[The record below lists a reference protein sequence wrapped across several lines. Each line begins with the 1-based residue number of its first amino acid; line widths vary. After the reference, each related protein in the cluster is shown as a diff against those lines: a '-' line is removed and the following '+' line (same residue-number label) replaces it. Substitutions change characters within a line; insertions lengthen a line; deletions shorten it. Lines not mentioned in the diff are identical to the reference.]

1 MIAVE
6 QLGKSYK
13 RYPDRWGRLAEWL
26 SGGTVVRHEA
36 RWALREVSFEVAPG
50 EAVAIIGRNGAG
62 KTTLLKILTGT
73 THPTEGHFRIDGR
86 VAALLELGLGFHPD
100 FTGTQNAIMGCQ
112 MFGLAPAEIHHL
124 LPEVTDFAE
133 LDDYME
139 QPLRSYSTG
148 MQMRLAFAVA
158 TAVRPEVLIVD
169 EALSVG
175 DAYFQHKSFKRIRSF
190 REAGTT
196 LLFVSHDPAAV
207 KSLCDRALLL
217 EQGRLIR
224 SGAPGAVLDYYNA
237 LIAQQEAADAIVQ
250 VEAERGRTVTRS
262 GDGRARLVT
271 VELTDSAGNP
281 ARTFRAGAQAL
292 VRCTVAFHATVEQPT
307 IGLLIRDRLGN
318 DVFGTNT
325 FHLNAAEPV
334 LHAGETLTATF
345 DLRLDIGYGS
355 YSVTAA
361 VHARDSHLADSYDW
375 WDGALVFEII
385 PDDSYRFVGTARL
398 PVAVRLQRAA
408 SSDPGAN
415 SGERQR

>member
-6 QLGKSYK
+6 QLGKSYR
-13 RYPDRWGRLAEWL
+13 RYPDRFGRLAEWL
-26 SGGTVVRHEA
+26 SRGKVVRHEA

-62 KTTLLKILTGT
+62 KTTLLRILTGT

-100 FTGTQNAIMGCQ
+100 FSGTQNAVMGCQ
-112 MFGLAPAEIHHL
+112 MLGLAPAEIHHL
-124 LPEVTDFAE
+124 LPEIAAFAE

-217 EQGRLIR
+217 DHGRLIR

-250 VEAERGRTVTRS
+250 VETERGRTVTRS

-271 VELTDSAGNP
+271 VELTDAAGMP
-281 ARTFRAGAQAL
+281 TRTFRAGAQAL
-292 VRCTVAFHATVEQPT
+292 VRCIVAFHATVEQPT

-325 FHLNAAEPV
+325 FHLDASEAV
-334 LHAGETLTATF
+334 LHAGETLTALF
-345 DLRLDIGYGS
+345 DMRLDIGYGS

-398 PVAVRLQRAA
+398 PVAVRLQRTA